1 MLPKGQPPE
10 PLNPPA
16 GVRFLNVLS
25 NTEIAEL
32 LAQQAERETGI
43 LARAFAI
50 RHWKLTATLIDRT

>member
-1 MLPKGQPPE
+1 
-10 PLNPPA
+10 
-16 GVRFLNVLS
+16 VLS

-50 RHWKLTATLIDRT
+50 RHWKLTATLT